1 MFLLSIPS
9 KAFFLFFFL
18 FLGVCMWTDT
28 VVDRAQPG
36 SRQLWQDCGT
46 DVLCGVVP
54 DSVSVA
60 GRRFRTK
67 AATMIPLVGY

>member
-1 MFLLSIPS
+1 
-9 KAFFLFFFL
+9 
-18 FLGVCMWTDT
+18 MWTDT

>member
-9 KAFFLFFFL
+9 KSFFFS
-18 FLGVCMWTDT
+18 LGCMCVQRL
-28 VVDRAQPG
+28 VVDWAQLDN
-36 SRQLWQDCGT
+36 RQLWQNCGS
-46 DVLCGVVP
+46 DVLSGVVP

-67 AATMIPLVGY
+67 PTMIQHLR